1 MGAAMSLGDCAWASA
16 EQTRLFRR
24 FQALFDNYDLIL
36 SPTTPVSPFP
46 WTELYLKEVNGVA
59 LENYYRWLAL
69 TYIVTLAT
77 NPSLSLP
84 CGLDHKSMPFGL
96 QVIGGF
102 RGDARLLAC
111 ATAMEHAF
119 NGQLALRRPRPDL
132 DKLRRSTVDLKSIVT
147 DPPLMNATTPTAE
160 GASAV

>member
-1 MGAAMSLGDCAWASA
+1 
-16 EQTRLFRR
+16 
-24 FQALFDNYDLIL
+24 
-36 SPTTPVSPFP
+36 
-46 WTELYLKEVNGVA
+46 
-59 LENYYRWLAL
+59 
-69 TYIVTLAT
+69 
-77 NPSLSLP
+77 
-84 CGLDHKSMPFGL
+84 MPFGL